1 MRSIYNIIDFE
12 NSRKRECESDYFNSK
27 FFEMF
32 PTKYEKLLREYE
44 VILFKDNVKT
54 SFLSMDFSD
63 DFLYDGEYSFVERIF
78 LTLFGIIRLK
88 DSEKSF
94 DNFIDFEK
102 IKKFKEI
109 FDKIYREIF
118 NEKIDKG
125 DKKVIDF
132 MNELK
137 LEISKVLKRFS
148 LEEVKEYREII
159 KEYAGTTWEKMK
171 KLKKKSENLFHK
183 KILLYKLISLENLL
197 NVQYERHFLQNYV
210 CVWNDLYLDNDYDD
224 NGSFSNLFFLNKID
238 KGVYFADDMVLFSF
252 KLVKVANNFDEFMD
266 NIENFD
272 LSNYSRYFVSIK

>member
-109 FDKIYREIF
+109 FGKIYREIF

-148 LEEVKEYREII
+148 LEEVKECREII
-159 KEYAGTTWEKMK
+159 EEYAGTTWKKMK
-171 KLKKKSENLFHK
+171 KLKKKSESLFHK

-197 NVQYERHFLQNYV
+197 NVQYERNFLQNYV

-238 KGVYFADDMVLFSF
+238 KGVYFADDIVLFSF
-252 KLVKVANNFDEFMD
+252 ELTKVANSFDEFMD

-272 LSNYSRYFVSIK
+272 LGSYSRFFKK

>member
-1 MRSIYNIIDFE
+1 MRSNIYNIIDFE

-32 PTKYEKLLREYE
+32 LTKYEKLLREYE
-44 VILFKDNVKT
+44 VILFKDNVKI

-109 FDKIYREIF
+109 FNKIYREIF

-132 MNELK
+132 MNRLK
-137 LEISKVLKRFS
+137 LEISQILKTFS
-148 LEEVKEYREII
+148 LKEVEEYREII
-159 KEYAGTTWEKMK
+159 KEYAGKFWNRIEKSK
-171 KLKKKSENLFHK
+171 TKSKRLYYEKALLF
-183 KILLYKLISLENLL
+183 ILVKLENLL
-197 NVQYERHFLQNYV
+197 NIQHEEQFLQNYV
-210 CVWNDLYLDNDYDD
+210 CILNDLYSDDFND
-224 NGSFSNLFFLNKID
+224 NGSFSNLFFLNKVD
-238 KGVYFADDMVLFSF
+238 KGVYFSDDTKLFSF
-252 KLVKVANNFDEFMD
+252 ELVKIANSFDEFMD